1 MTSLQIINLDE
12 RFERWLYKK
21 CDKIKYKNILRTLK
35 HFRKNNLV
43 AELKIDEGFGQS
55 VGLAAA
61 PKKIFFDRYEY
72 GIIIKGEDDDDG
84 ISFDFYRHAEAQWR
98 FGIDIDDIDIKNG
111 LSLKGY
117 GYSRFM
123 MAIML
128 YCLDVYIDKPIDLK
142 LPGDHL
148 TIGICAD
155 ASDGFWTHMKMKM
168 GRLSMDGNR
177 YKSKVGSNCGYD
189 LEFTMYDWKRWV
201 FSDIDVKKR
210 FNSSSSSSSKKSS
223 SSDKSS
229 RDKKRQK
236 SLGRKKYKKTKK
248 KNKKKINKGNSL

>member
-1 MTSLQIINLDE
+1 MESVQVINLNAE
-12 RFERWLYKK
+12 FEKWLHIKS
-21 CDKIKYKNILRTLK
+21 DKIKLKNLLRTLT
-35 HFRKNNLV
+35 HFRKNKLIV
-43 AELKIDEGFGQS
+43 ELKIDQKS
-55 VGLAAA
+55 YDY
-61 PKKIFFDRYEY
+61 K
-72 GIIIKGEDDDDG
+72 IIIKGDEDEGG

-98 FGIDIDDIDIKNG
+98 FGIDIDDTDIKNG

-128 YCLDVYIDKPIDLK
+128 YCLDKYIDKPIDLK

-177 YKSKVGSNCGYD
+177 YKSNVGSNCGYD

-210 FNSSSSSSSKKSS
+210 SKSSSNSSSSDNSSSDNSSSSKS
-223 SSDKSS
+223 
-229 RDKKRQK
+229 DKKRHK
-236 SLGRKKYKKTKK
+236 SLGRKKYKKTKRRKTKKK
-248 KNKKKINKGNSL
+248 KNKRR

>member
-1 MTSLQIINLDE
+1 MDTDEEITLDE
-12 RFERWLYKK
+12 EFEKWLHIK
-21 CDKIKYKNILRTLK
+21 CDKIKYENILITLK

-43 AELKIDEGFGQS
+43 AELKIDTNYGEHKYS
-55 VGLAAA
+55 V
-61 PKKIFFDRYEY
+61 
-72 GIIIKGEDDDDG
+72 IIKGEEDVDG
-84 ISFDFYRHAEAQWR
+84 ISFDFYRHKEAQWR
-98 FGIDIDDIDIKNG
+98 FGIDIDDTSIKNG

-123 MAIML
+123 MTIML
-128 YCLDVYIDKPIDLK
+128 YCLDKYIDKPIDLK

-201 FSDIDVKKR
+201 FSDIDVKQRPDVKKKR
-210 FNSSSSSSSKKSS
+210 PKSSSSSSSG
-223 SSDKSS
+223 
-229 RDKKRQK
+229 KRQK
-236 SLGRKKYKKTKK
+236 TSGSKKVKKTKK
-248 KNKKKINKGNSL
+248 KKKKKEKEKKTRIKNIKEDKLMNLLKDY

>member
-1 MTSLQIINLDE
+1 METLIKKLNLDKN
-12 RFERWLYKK
+12 FERWLNKK
-21 CDKIKYKNILRTLK
+21 CDKIKHESILRTLK

-55 VGLAAA
+55 VVLASA
-61 PKKIFFDRYEY
+61 PKKIFFDRYKY
-72 GIIIKGEDDDDG
+72 SVIIKGEGDDDG

-98 FGIDIDDIDIKNG
+98 FGIDIDDVDIKNG

-128 YCLDVYIDKPIDLK
+128 YCLDIYIDKPIDLK

-155 ASDGFWTHMKMKM
+155 SSDGFWTHMKMKM

-210 FNSSSSSSSKKSS
+210 SKSS
-223 SSDKSS
+223 ENEFSTKKQKTTAKK
-229 RDKKRQK
+229 KKRK
-236 SLGRKKYKKTKK
+236 RKKTKK
-248 KNKKKINKGNSL
+248 LTKKYYNI

>member
-1 MTSLQIINLDE
+1 MSSSNIINLDE
-12 RFERWLYKK
+12 SFEIWLHKK
-21 CDKIKYKNILRTLK
+21 CDEIKYKNILRTLE

-43 AELKIDEGFGQS
+43 AELKIDTNFGEHKYS
-55 VGLAAA
+55 V
-61 PKKIFFDRYEY
+61 
-72 GIIIKGEDDDDG
+72 IIKGEEDVDG
-84 ISFDFYRHAEAQWR
+84 ISFDFYRHEEAQWR
-98 FGIDIDDIDIKNG
+98 FGIDIDDTSIKNG

-128 YCLDVYIDKPIDLK
+128 YCLDKYIDKPIDLK
-142 LPGDHL
+142 LPVDHL

-177 YKSKVGSNCGYD
+177 YNSKVGSNCGYD

-201 FSDIDVKKR
+201 FSDIDVKQRPDVKKKR
-210 FNSSSSSSSKKSS
+210 PKSSSSSKKSS
-223 SSDKSS
+223 SSGKSS
-229 RDKKRQK
+229 RDKKKHK
-236 SLGRKKYKKTKK
+236 SFGQKKTKK
-248 KNKKKINKGNSL
+248 KKKKKKEKKNKKKK

>member
-1 MTSLQIINLDE
+1 MASLQIINLDE

-43 AELKIDEGFGQS
+43 AELKIDEDFG
-55 VGLAAA
+55 
-61 PKKIFFDRYEY
+61 RYEY

-128 YCLDVYIDKPIDLK
+128 YCLDIYIDKPIDLK

-210 FNSSSSSSSKKSS
+210 SKSSSSSKKSS
-223 SSDKSS
+223 SSNKSS

-236 SLGRKKYKKTKK
+236 SLGKKKYKKTKK
-248 KNKKKINKGNSL
+248 KYKKKD